1 MSRLF
6 LYHQN
11 MKKANPIEIDSAL
24 YRKFVNALPPTTRL
38 AWDVAICTGLRVSD
52 VLQLRP
58 DMLSRGRTAI
68 VERKTGKWRS
78 IPMPDS
84 LYDRLIDHAALHN
97 SDWCFPAATDTD
109 KPMSRDVIG
118 AQLRRV
124 NRLVAPQYTLSMHS
138 ARKIYA
144 INLYR
149 RTGDY
154 NAVQR
159 DLGHEHLETTLIYIH
174 GAPMAR

>member
-1 MSRLF
+1 
-6 LYHQN
+6 
-11 MKKANPIEIDSAL
+11 
-24 YRKFVNALPPTTRL
+24 
-38 AWDVAICTGLRVSD
+38 
-52 VLQLRP
+52 
-58 DMLSRGRTAI
+58 
-68 VERKTGKWRS
+68 
-78 IPMPDS
+78 MPDS
-84 LYDRLIDHAALHN
+84 LYDRLIDHAALHK
-97 SDWCFPAATDTD
+97 SDWCFPAATDSD

-124 NRLVAPQYTLSMHS
+124 NKLVAPQYTLSMHS

-149 RTGDY
+149 KTGDY

-159 DLGHEHLETTLIYIH
+159 DLGHEHLSTTLIYIH

>member
-1 MSRLF
+1 
-6 LYHQN
+6 

-24 YRKFVNALPPTTRL
+24 YRKFVNALPPTARL
-38 AWDVAICTGLRVSD
+38 AWDVAVCTGLRVSD

-78 IPMPDS
+78 IHMPDS
-84 LYDRLIDHAALHN
+84 LYDRLIDHAALHK
-97 SDWCFPAATDTD
+97 SDWCFPAATDSD

-149 RTGDY
+149 KTGDY

-159 DLGHEHLETTLIYIH
+159 DLGHEHLSTTLIYIH